1 MRPPGIE
8 YARMCTY
15 VTIMTARAMLDRLR
29 KDACCTECRRAARRA
44 AGCVLAAVLASFCL
58 LSSPATSDASGAT
71 GSPSQNGPAGATVA
85 TLSNL
90 TTMSRWAYP
99 QMAAAARQFPSA
111 HARVVGRLHFLTVDG
126 QAEVYLA
133 LRSYTVG
140 HRGWVQVPI
149 PGRPNGVTGWVPA
162 GALGE
167 MHVTHEYLR
176 VDRETLRITLFRDGR
191 PIWSAPVGVG
201 RPSLP
206 TPAGH
211 FYVTEKLTTLEAP
224 VYGPYALGTSAYA
237 PTLSEWPGGGIV
249 GIHGTDEP
257 SLIPGRPSHGC
268 IRMRNADIMQLWR
281 MIEVGTP
288 IEIV

>member
-1 MRPPGIE
+1 MRRDAYSPP
-8 YARMCTY
+8 RP
-15 VTIMTARAMLDRLR
+15 
-29 KDACCTECRRAARRA
+29 
-44 AGCVLAAVLASFCL
+44 AGRHSVAAVLAGLSL
-58 LSSPATSDASGAT
+58 LLAPAVCAAEGSAT
-71 GSPSQNGPAGATVA
+71 PAAVGSAGTVVA

-90 TTMSRWAYP
+90 RTLSRWAYP
-99 QMAAAARQFPSA
+99 QAAAAAHQHPSA
-111 HARVVGRLHFLTVDG
+111 RSRVVGHLRFLTVDG
-126 QAEVYLA
+126 QAAVYLA

-140 HRGWVQVPI
+140 RMTWILVPL
-149 PGRPNGVTGWVPA
+149 PGRPNGATGWVPS

-176 VDRETLRITLFRDGR
+176 VNRETFRATLYRHDR

-211 FYVTEKLTTLEAP
+211 FYVTDKLTVTGGSI
-224 VYGPYALGTSAYA
+224 YGPYAIGTSAYA

-249 GIHGTDEP
+249 GIHGTNEP
-257 SLIPGRPSHGC
+257 QLIPGRPSHGC
-268 IRMRNADIMQLWR
+268 IRLRNADVALLWQ
-281 MIEVGTP
+281 MLQIGTP

>member
-1 MRPPGIE
+1 
-8 YARMCTY
+8 
-15 VTIMTARAMLDRLR
+15 MLNQVR
-29 KDACCTECRRAARRA
+29 KDACGAARPALCGSLAVLSASLALLFAPA
-44 AGCVLAAVLASFCL
+44 AGAAADAA
-58 LSSPATSDASGAT
+58 SPAA
-71 GSPSQNGPAGATVA
+71 NEPANAVVA

-90 TTMSRWAYP
+90 TTLSRC
-99 QMAAAARQFPSA
+99 
-111 HARVVGRLHFLTVDG
+111 HLHFLTVDG

-140 HRGWVQVPI
+140 QAHWVQVPI

-162 GALGE
+162 SVLGE

-176 VDRETLRITLFRDGR
+176 VDRETYRITLFRDGR

-211 FYVTEKLTTLEAP
+211 FYVTEKLTTIEAP

-237 PTLSEWPGGGIV
+237 PTLSEWPGGGVV

-268 IRMRNADIMQLWR
+268 IRLRNQDISQLWH